1 MNEHYIDS
9 RFRKELAGLEA
20 NPPVEAW
27 LAITDVLDIKRKR
40 NKQLLLLR
48 SAAAIAVLLVT
59 SFSFWFT
66 ILNKTTPGNEAQFS
80 QTIPNLMPS
89 TSFEL
94 LPAST
99 IPFEKISKKQIDNHQ
114 YLFTQ
119 TQDYSFAAFYENNS
133 LQSLTPS
140 DKTNLLTISSPSAQ
154 LHARPSTSS
163 FHTKHNTPSAQ
174 NTFDKTQRN
183 PAASFSLS
191 FYMAPQYNYR
201 YLANKSRSD
210 FRDIPFQSLEKQLYT
225 YSAGISAFISLS
237 PDWQI
242 QTGLNYNNMGQFV
255 DGIVSYQHPEKISL
269 YSNNQYVI
277 TSLGGVKIHDEF
289 HHFEDSHSYRVI
301 HTKQTLDET
310 EVKHLNKTTEGIT
323 QTFSYLEV
331 PIIFRY
337 NISKQSVGIS
347 IKGGVSGNYLLRKDV
362 FLGKDIFQTPI
373 GETYGVKQLNFSVI
387 GGFAMNLPITSNI
400 FLHVEPTAQLF
411 LHPLVLDGFRLGNA
425 VPYNFSLQTGFSYRF

>member
-1 MNEHYIDS
+1 
-9 RFRKELAGLEA
+9 
-20 NPPVEAW
+20 
-27 LAITDVLDIKRKR
+27 
-40 NKQLLLLR
+40 
-48 SAAAIAVLLVT
+48 
-59 SFSFWFT
+59 
-66 ILNKTTPGNEAQFS
+66 
-80 QTIPNLMPS
+80 
-89 TSFEL
+89 
-94 LPAST
+94 
-99 IPFEKISKKQIDNHQ
+99 
-114 YLFTQ
+114 
-119 TQDYSFAAFYENNS
+119 
-133 LQSLTPS
+133 
-140 DKTNLLTISSPSAQ
+140 
-154 LHARPSTSS
+154 
-163 FHTKHNTPSAQ
+163 
-174 NTFDKTQRN
+174 
-183 PAASFSLS
+183 
-191 FYMAPQYNYR
+191 MAPQYNYR